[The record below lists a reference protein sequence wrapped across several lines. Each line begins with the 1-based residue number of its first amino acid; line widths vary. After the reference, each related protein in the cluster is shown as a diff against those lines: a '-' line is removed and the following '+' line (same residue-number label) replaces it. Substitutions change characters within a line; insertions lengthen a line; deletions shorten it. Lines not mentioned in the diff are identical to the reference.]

1 LRYQRAVAIIFLS
14 AILLSIYGASR
25 SAVAAAL
32 SKGSP
37 VPLLLFGIDAAD
49 SSRHTD
55 TLLVTVFNPAENI
68 LTLLS
73 IPRDTR
79 INLPGYVF
87 HRVNEIYGYHFR
99 KTADPYQASLEV
111 LNGVSHIFST
121 DESQVLIPYFI
132 QADFSGFTKLVDLVG
147 GVWVTVRQP
156 MHYDDFAGNVHIHFE
171 PGRYLLKGEDALRF
185 VRFRSQT
192 GDRGRIMRQQE
203 FLRNMAKRMANP
215 VTVLKFPQLV
225 SAVFSSVRTNMSAWD
240 IVYLAIAARRVRSNS
255 LGFYILPGKPRGP
268 FWELNQD
275 AVKKMAQRT
284 ILGQD
289 VVFDEAD
296 IIAPQEERITVNV
309 WNASGQRALAYD
321 ITKFLRKQGYDVV
334 DWGTYAAEQ
343 EHTRVFDRTG
353 DLAKAQRVAEAL
365 GVDDFHSEI
374 NFKRLVDVE
383 VVLGKNYRK

>member
-1 LRYQRAVAIIFLS
+1 VALVFLG
-14 AILLSIYGASR
+14 AILISIYGASR
-25 SAVAAAL
+25 SPVAAAL
-32 SKGSP
+32 SQGRP

-49 SSRHTD
+49 ASRHTD
-55 TLLVTVFNPAENI
+55 TLLVTVFNPAENF

-99 KTADPYQASLEV
+99 KTADPMQASFEV
-111 LNGVSHIFST
+111 LKGIEHIFSSEDT
-121 DESQVLIPYFI
+121 GVAIPYFV
-132 QADFSGFTKLVDLVG
+132 QADFSGFTRLVDLVG

-171 PGRYLLKGEDALRF
+171 PGRHLLKGDDALRF
-185 VRFRSQT
+185 VRFRSHT

-215 VTVLKFPQLV
+215 ITVLKFPQLV
-225 SAVFSSVRTNMSAWD
+225 GAVFSSIRTNMSGWD
-240 IVYLAIAARRVRSNS
+240 VVYLAVAARRVRSNG

-268 FWELNQD
+268 FWELNMD
-275 AVKKMAQRT
+275 AVQKMGQRT
-284 ILGQD
+284 ILGQSIA
-289 VVFDEAD
+289 FDEAD
-296 IIAPQEERITVNV
+296 IITPQEQRITVNV
-309 WNASGQRALAYD
+309 WNASGQRSLAYD
-321 ITKFLRKQGYDVV
+321 ITKFLRRQGYDVV
-334 DWGTYAAEQ
+334 DWGTYATEQ

-353 DLAKAQRVAEAL
+353 DLSKAQKVAESL

-383 VVLGKNYRK
+383 VVLGKNYKK